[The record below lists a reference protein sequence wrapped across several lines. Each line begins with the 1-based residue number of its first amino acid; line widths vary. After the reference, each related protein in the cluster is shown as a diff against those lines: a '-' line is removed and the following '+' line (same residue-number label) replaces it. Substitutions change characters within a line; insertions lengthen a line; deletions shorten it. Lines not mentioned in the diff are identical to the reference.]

1 MKISISNIAWDVSD
15 DELIANKLVK
25 YGIYAIDIAPGKYFS
40 EPLKV
45 KDKEIKRVK
54 DWWATNGIEI
64 IGMQSLLFGTKGLNL
79 FDTHLIRKEMLM
91 HLESICH
98 IGSELG
104 AKHLVFGSPKNRDR
118 SNLSDDDAI
127 EIAIPFFSELG
138 EIALKY
144 NVEICI
150 EPNPTVYGAN
160 FLTTT
165 KDAAVFVQKVKHRNI
180 KLQLDTSTVII
191 NEEDLENILIEYS
204 HLIGHVHASEPNLLP
219 YGHDKFVILKHGRII
234 QNYLPNH
241 YVTIEML
248 KTSNDN
254 NFEAIN
260 KAIETIQSSYI

>member
-15 DELIANKLVK
+15 DELIAHKLVQ
-25 YGIYAIDIAPGKYFS
+25 YGIYAIDIAPGKYFP
-40 EPLKV
+40 EPLKT

-54 DWWATNGIEI
+54 DWWASNGIEI
-64 IGMQSLLFGTKGLNL
+64 IGMQALLFGTKGLNL
-79 FDTHLIRKEMLM
+79 FGAQIIQKEMLM

-118 SNLSDDDAI
+118 NELTEGDAI
-127 EIAIPFFSELG
+127 KIAIPFFSELG

-150 EPNPTVYGAN
+150 EPNPTIYGAN

-165 KDAAVFVQKVKHRNI
+165 KDAAVFVQKVEHPNI

-191 NEEDLENILIEYS
+191 NEEDLENILIECS
-204 HLIGHVHASEPNLLP
+204 HIIGHVHASEPNLLP
-219 YGHDKFVILKHGRII
+219 YGRNRSVILNHGRII

-241 YVTIEML
+241 FVTIEML
-248 KTSNDN
+248 KISNDN

-260 KAIETIQSSYI
+260 KAIEITQLSYI